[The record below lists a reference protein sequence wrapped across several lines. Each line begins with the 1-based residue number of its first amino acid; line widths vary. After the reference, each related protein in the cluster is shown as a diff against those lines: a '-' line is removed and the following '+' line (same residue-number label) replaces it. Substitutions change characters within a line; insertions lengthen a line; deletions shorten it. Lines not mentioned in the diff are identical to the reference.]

1 MSMCPLSGI
10 ELNMHCWKFG
20 KSFIWQAAKNWS
32 SDTYNKQMGPN
43 NDKKWYIVL
52 TCHLL
57 LVLNK
62 SLMNFMVVTVVVKF
76 QEEKEDREVILR
88 NFQVFATVKDDVKRI
103 L

>member
-1 MSMCPLSGI
+1 
-10 ELNMHCWKFG
+10 
-20 KSFIWQAAKNWS
+20 
-32 SDTYNKQMGPN
+32 MGPN